1 MECDSVYL
9 ACAVIACAAH
19 LSEADCKN
27 VTIKLQQGTGI
38 PLKDLEG
45 LSSIITELILS
56 EE

>member
-1 MECDSVYL
+1 VYL
-9 ACAVIACAAH
+9 ACAVIACAAY